1 MFKLEDHIRTIPDHP
16 KPGIQFRDITP
27 LLTSRIAFNVAIDQ
41 IVETVKYEGL
51 DAVAGID
58 ARGFIFGAAVASAM
72 GLGFIPIRKKGKLPG
87 RVIREKYEL
96 EYGVDELEIS
106 IEDVETGQRVLL
118 IDDLIATGGTAIAA
132 INLLKQCKVDIVGAS
147 FVVDLP
153 DLGGAKKIQ
162 AMDIPVKTLLSY
174 PGH

>member
-1 MFKLEDHIRTIPDHP
+1 
-16 KPGIQFRDITP
+16 
-27 LLTSRIAFNVAIDQ
+27 
-41 IVETVKYEGL
+41 L

-72 GLGFIPIRKKGKLPG
+72 
-87 RVIREKYEL
+87 
-96 EYGVDELEIS
+96 
-106 IEDVETGQRVLL
+106 
-118 IDDLIATGGTAIAA
+118 TAIAA

-162 AMDIPVKTLLSY
+162 AMNIPVKTLLSY